1 MIEKIKN
8 HLLNGV
14 LILLLFSSCKK
25 EVSLEIQQDNQANFN
40 ELKSLVT
47 QVKTWHDSTVSSNLS
62 TKVQNGVRA
71 FCVNEN
77 DIVPPIVDWEKA
89 FINYDS
95 SSIKSITVPIS
106 MNYKNGERI
115 QLVATKSKGKLKG
128 YFIKITPDRSYFAKQ
143 NEIYDYNNFSG
154 SITIYNLMGVRLKK
168 QDFKSGEVTNSNNNN
183 KAGLSNITAY
193 GDGFNTANDLLT
205 VTVQSKKRKKY
216 QFNYGYIYIEELQ
229 NIELEEGDGGGGVI
243 AGGDESSDELF
254 KIKNKIINPCLSS
267 LVDKIINSKLSDQLN
282 KDLKNVFG
290 VNNKVNLIFEEAI
303 LDRPAKSLRNFSNPD
318 NYTIYLDLSKFD
330 PNVSEE
336 FVASAIVHEISHML
350 IANTFSDYE
359 IYQRADREKI
369 MLDNYV
375 NLMQSFL
382 VKNFKLLDK
391 QALSMIYVGMMWLT
405 DKPDPNN
412 GNKGYKFWSQE
423 TENYYRNKIKESGF
437 NEIMNDPECYT
448 YFNAKFSEGTLGT
461 NPCKF

>member
-14 LILLLFSSCKK
+14 LLLVLFSSCKK
-25 EVSLEIQQDNQANFN
+25 EVSIEIQQDNQANFN

-62 TKVQNGVRA
+62 TKAQNGVKA
-71 FCVNEN
+71 FSVNEN

-89 FINYDS
+89 FINFDS
-95 SSIKSITVPIS
+95 STVKSITVPIS
-106 MNYKNGERI
+106 MNYKTGEHM
-115 QLVATKSKGKLKG
+115 QLVATKSKGKLNG
-128 YFIKITPDRSYFAKQ
+128 YFIKITPDSSYFAKQ
-143 NEIYDYNNFSG
+143 NEIYNYNNFSG
-154 SITIYNLMGVRLKK
+154 SIAIYNLMGVRLKK
-168 QDFKSGEVTNSNNNN
+168 QDFMSGNASNSNNSS
-183 KAGLSNITAY
+183 KSSFSNITTF
-193 GDGFNTANDLLT
+193 GTNNGNLIDVT
-205 VTVQSKKRKKY
+205 VTGYRKKKSRY
-216 QFNYGYIYIEELQ
+216 NYGLIYIDEVQ
-229 NIELEEGDGGGGVI
+229 NIELGLGDGGVI
-243 AGGDESSDELF
+243 AGGDESPDEPF
-254 KIKNKIINPCLSS
+254 DIRNKIINPCLSS
-267 LVDKIINSKLSDQLN
+267 LVDKIINSKISDQLN

-290 VNNKVNLIFEEAI
+290 VNNKVNLIFEEGK
-303 LDRPAKSLRNFSNPD
+303 LDRPAKSIRNFSNPD
-318 NYTIYLDLSKFD
+318 NYTIYLDLSKFN

-359 IYQRADREKI
+359 IYQSADREKI

-382 VKNFKLLDK
+382 VKNFNLQDK

-405 DKPDPNN
+405 DKPDPSI
-412 GNKGYKFWSQE
+412 GKKGYEFWNQE
-423 TENYYRNKIKESGF
+423 TENYYIKKIKESGF
-437 NEIMNDPECYT
+437 NETMNDPECYT
-448 YFNAKFSEGTLGT
+448 YFDAKFSEGTLGT